1 MIVFVNDQPRE
12 LESHVNLSQLVG
24 MLGLTDAKGQAL
36 ALNNRVIPRS
46 KFEETSLHEGDQIL
60 IIQATQGG

>member
-1 MIVFVNDQPRE
+1 MIVLVNDQPRE
-12 LESHVNLSQLVG
+12 LEAGVNLSQLIG
-24 MLGLTDAKGQAL
+24 ILGLTDAKGQAW

-46 KFEETSLHEGDQIL
+46 KFKETKLHEGDQIL

>member
-1 MIVFVNDQPRE
+1 MIVLVNDQPKE
-12 LESHVNLSQLVG
+12 LESGINLWQLIG
-24 MLGLTDAKGQAL
+24 ILGLADAKGQAF

-46 KFEETSLHEGDQIL
+46 EFEGTSLHEGDRIL